1 MQCDLIP
8 QYYINHV
15 YLLYSTE
22 SQSLFLSHSME
33 FYDHVYNKEYCNVTP
48 HRKKYLGKC
57 FVFVNLKSKM

>member
-1 MQCDLIP
+1 MQRDLIP

-33 FYDHVYNKEYCNVTP
+33 FYDNVCNKEYCNVTP
-48 HRKKYLGKC
+48 HRKKSSWKKFCVHKLEI
-57 FVFVNLKSKM
+57 